1 LLSFILRTGTNGK
14 TDTEKKERRNSME
27 KNKDWQFA
35 NMTPQ
40 DIQKIQQLEPQLK
53 ASTGQNIVL
62 IAYQQK

>member
-1 LLSFILRTGTNGK
+1 
-14 TDTEKKERRNSME
+14 ME